1 MAVVGVIFAVSIFLG
16 LLVYLAD
23 KKEGTNKYFFGFTLS
38 AAFLILFAFLSEFFP
53 KTEPQLSLILSRLV
67 FALAILL
74 MIFFFFFS
82 YVFPLNKKLPVYYF
96 WSCVIVGTVSISLTL
111 FTPLIIG
118 DLKLQPWG
126 FDLIYGKLYNII
138 FLPVSLFLAIL
149 SFLNLILN
157 YRISNKVQRTQLILI
172 FRGLGVFLLAGVFFG
187 AILPLI
193 TNSQE
198 YYRLGNYSAIF
209 FVIFT
214 AYAITKHR
222 LFDIRVITTETLV
235 ALIVLVLFI
244 QTLLSQTWIEGLFRG
259 AFLILVVYFGYLLIQ
274 SVLREISQREQLE
287 KLTTELKVANTRLK
301 ELDAMKSEFVS
312 MASHELLTPIS
323 AIEGYLSMMLDEKL
337 VKIDDPKAIQYMDR
351 VYKSSRRLARLVAD
365 LLNVSRIEQGRLLV
379 EKQVVEMGELI
390 KSVMEELKFKAEE
403 ARLALES
410 KLNVKSEML
419 KEEKPSAISHKPLAV
434 YGDPDKIKEILINLA
449 GNALK
454 FTPPGGKVE
463 VGAELWPTNKVVTS
477 YEQMAGHVKTSR
489 ALPDEALQSSVN
501 EKFREMVGDK
511 QLVVSVKDTGIGLAE
526 EDIGHLF
533 QKFSRLGDWT
543 TREVAGTGLGLYIS
557 KALAE
562 MHHGRIWVESEGK
575 GKGSTFYFSLPL
587 AENRGEVERLDSQV
601 PRAKDAKPLARMG

>member
-1 MAVVGVIFAVSIFLG
+1 MSFELALLSVILIANLFLG
-16 LLVYLAD
+16 ILVLTKNPQD
-23 KKEGTNKYFFGFTLS
+23 KAS
-38 AAFLILFAFLSEFFP
+38 RSFAFLALGIALWGLFNYLCDHPIQSD
-53 KTEPQLSLILSRLV
+53 LALLWNRLV
-67 FALAILL
+67 FLMAFLQGGSLLYFAL
-74 MIFFFFFS
+74 
-82 YVFPLNKKLPVYYF
+82 VFP
-96 WSCVIVGTVSISLTL
+96 TETL
-111 FTPLIIG
+111 YLKWFRKWALYPLVFVLGGIAVFTDLII
-118 DLKLQPWG
+118 KQVEFVSWG
-126 FDLIYGKLYNII
+126 TNII
-138 FLPVSLFLAIL
+138 SGILYPVFVVYMIVFSIGTFVILFLK
-149 SFLNLILN
+149 
-157 YRISNKVQRTQLILI
+157 YRHSHGLEKAQIKFI
-172 FRGLGVFLLAGVFFG
+172 FYGLLLAGLI
-187 AILPLI
+187 AITTNLIIPLI
-193 TNSQE
+193 TGTTE
-198 YYRLGNYSAIF
+198 TGKYGPYAMIILVG
-209 FVIFT
+209 FT
-214 AYAITKHR
+214 AYAIIKHH
-222 LFDIRVITTETLV
+222 LMEVRVIATE
-235 ALIVLVLFI
+235 VLVTGIIAILFI
-244 QTLLSQTWIEGLFRG
+244 QVLLSKGWQDALLRG
-259 AFLILVVYFGYLLIQ
+259 AFLILVIYFGYLLIQ

-287 KLTTELKVANTRLK
+287 KLTTELKTANTRLK

-379 EKQVVEMGELI
+379 EKQVVEMAGLI
-390 KSVMEELKFKAEE
+390 DNVIKELKFKAED
-403 ARLALES
+403 ARLTLS
-410 KLNVKSEML
+410 ISSNVKAPAFAKATAGL
-419 KEEKPSAISHKPLAV
+419 QV
-434 YGDPDKIKEILINLA
+434 YGDADKLKEVLINLA

-463 VGAELWPTNKVVTS
+463 VGVELWPTNKVVTS

-501 EKFREMVGDK
+501 EKFREMVGEK

-543 TREVAGTGLGLYIS
+543 TREVTGTGLGLYIS

-587 AENRGEVERLDSQV
+587 AENKGEVERLDSQV